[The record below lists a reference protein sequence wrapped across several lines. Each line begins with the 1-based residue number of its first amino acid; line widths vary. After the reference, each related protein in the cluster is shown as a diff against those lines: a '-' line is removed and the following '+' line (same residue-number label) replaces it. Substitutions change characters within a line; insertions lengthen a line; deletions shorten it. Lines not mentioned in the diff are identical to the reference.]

1 MRARAPGH
9 TACEVIGM
17 QPTQKETG
25 LLKDLKD
32 QEQLCVDKY
41 RRHAASANDPQLKN
55 LFEQLAQ
62 VEQQHL
68 DAIAQMMQGTVCKP
82 ADSATVPGTFTAAY
96 SSADSPQKQNDC
108 YLCSDVLTMEKHA
121 SHLYD
126 TCVFEFRD
134 ADARSV
140 LNDIQ
145 AQEQY
150 HGKVIWLQTP
160 CTPDSIHA
168 KTAPPKA
175 RGRRFLSAE
184 ITCRARSSRPASG
197 TPGASARSVS
207 APRSRQGAH
216 SPGSQN
222 HRPARAGCH
231 SPSRG
236 GKTRANPAR
245 AT

>member
-1 MRARAPGH
+1 
-9 TACEVIGM
+9 M
-17 QPTQKETG
+17 QPTQKEAG

-41 RRHAASANDPQLKN
+41 RRHAAIANDPQLKN

-68 DAIAQMMQGTVCKP
+68 DAIAQMAQGTVCKP
-82 ADSATVPGTFTAAY
+82 ADSATVPSAFTAAY

-145 AQEQY
+145 AQEQH
-150 HGKVIWLQTP
+150 HGKVIY
-160 CTPDSIHA
+160 DYMA
-168 KTAPPKA
+168 
-175 RGRRFLSAE
+175 
-184 ITCRARSSRPASG
+184 
-197 TPGASARSVS
+197 
-207 APRSRQGAH
+207 
-216 SPGSQN
+216 
-222 HRPARAGCH
+222 
-231 SPSRG
+231 
-236 GKTRANPAR
+236 ANAMY
-245 AT
+245 A

>member
-1 MRARAPGH
+1 MRAHALGH

-17 QPTQKETG
+17 QPTQKEAG

-41 RRHAASANDPQLKN
+41 RRHAANANDPQLKN

-145 AQEQY
+145 AQEQH
-150 HGKVIWLQTP
+150 HGKVIY
-160 CTPDSIHA
+160 DYMAANAIHA
-168 KTAPPKA
+168 KAAPPNHG
-175 RGRRFLSAE
+175 GRRFLSAE

-216 SPGSQN
+216 SPGSRN
-222 HRPARAGCH
+222 HHPERAGCH

-236 GKTRANPAR
+236 GKTRANPAQ

>member
-1 MRARAPGH
+1 
-9 TACEVIGM
+9 M
-17 QPTQKETG
+17 QPTQKEAG

-41 RRHAASANDPQLKN
+41 RRHAANANDPQLKN

-68 DAIAQMMQGTVCKP
+68 DAIAQMAQGTVCKP
-82 ADSATVPGTFTAAY
+82 ADSATVPSTFTAAY

-145 AQEQY
+145 SQEQH
-150 HGKVIWLQTP
+150 HGKVIY
-160 CTPDSIHA
+160 DYMA
-168 KTAPPKA
+168 
-175 RGRRFLSAE
+175 
-184 ITCRARSSRPASG
+184 
-197 TPGASARSVS
+197 
-207 APRSRQGAH
+207 
-216 SPGSQN
+216 
-222 HRPARAGCH
+222 
-231 SPSRG
+231 
-236 GKTRANPAR
+236 ANAMY
-245 AT
+245 A

>member
-1 MRARAPGH
+1 MRARALGH

-17 QPTQKETG
+17 QPTQKEAG

-96 SSADSPQKQNDC
+96 SRADSPQKQNDC

-145 AQEQY
+145 AQEQH
-150 HGKVIWLQTP
+150 HGKVIY
-160 CTPDSIHA
+160 DYMA
-168 KTAPPKA
+168 VNAMYA
-175 RGRRFLSAE
+175 
-184 ITCRARSSRPASG
+184 
-197 TPGASARSVS
+197 
-207 APRSRQGAH
+207 
-216 SPGSQN
+216 
-222 HRPARAGCH
+222 
-231 SPSRG
+231 
-236 GKTRANPAR
+236 
-245 AT
+245 

>member
-1 MRARAPGH
+1 
-9 TACEVIGM
+9 M
-17 QPTQKETG
+17 QPTQKEAG

-68 DAIAQMMQGTVCKP
+68 DAIAQMAQGTVCKP

-145 AQEQY
+145 AQEQH
-150 HGKVIWLQTP
+150 HGKVIYDYMAANAMYASHHP
-160 CTPDSIHA
+160 RKSG
-168 KTAPPKA
+168 APEPQ
-175 RGRRFLSAE
+175 GRRFLSAE
-184 ITCRARSSRPASG
+184 ITCRARSSQPASG
-197 TPGASARSVS
+197 TLGASARSVS

-216 SPGSQN
+216 SPDSQN
-222 HRPARAGCH
+222 HRPERAGCH

-236 GKTRANPAR
+236 GKPRANPAR

>member
-1 MRARAPGH
+1 MRARTLGH

-17 QPTQKETG
+17 QPTQKEAS

-41 RRHAASANDPQLKN
+41 HRHAANANDPQLKN

-68 DAIAQMMQGTVCKP
+68 DAIAQMAQGTVCKP
-82 ADSATVPGTFTAAY
+82 ADSATVPSTFTAAY

-145 AQEQY
+145 AQEQH
-150 HGKVIWLQTP
+150 HGKVIY
-160 CTPDSIHA
+160 DYMA
-168 KTAPPKA
+168 
-175 RGRRFLSAE
+175 
-184 ITCRARSSRPASG
+184 
-197 TPGASARSVS
+197 
-207 APRSRQGAH
+207 
-216 SPGSQN
+216 
-222 HRPARAGCH
+222 
-231 SPSRG
+231 
-236 GKTRANPAR
+236 ANAMY
-245 AT
+245 T

>member
-17 QPTQKETG
+17 QPTQKEAG

-41 RRHAASANDPQLKN
+41 RRHAANANDPQLKN

-68 DAIAQMMQGTVCKP
+68 DAIVQMAQGTVAKP
-82 ADSATVPGTFTAAY
+82 ADSATVPSTFTAAY
-96 SSADSPQKQNDC
+96 SKMFSPQKQNDC

-134 ADARSV
+134 AAARSV
-140 LNDIQ
+140 LNYIQ
-145 AQEQY
+145 AQEQR
-150 HGKVIWLQTP
+150 HGKVIY
-160 CTPDSIHA
+160 DYMA
-168 KTAPPKA
+168 
-175 RGRRFLSAE
+175 
-184 ITCRARSSRPASG
+184 
-197 TPGASARSVS
+197 
-207 APRSRQGAH
+207 
-216 SPGSQN
+216 
-222 HRPARAGCH
+222 
-231 SPSRG
+231 
-236 GKTRANPAR
+236 ANAMY
-245 AT
+245 A

>member
-1 MRARAPGH
+1 
-9 TACEVIGM
+9 M

-55 LFEQLAQ
+55 LFEQLA
-62 VEQQHL
+62 
-68 DAIAQMMQGTVCKP
+68 QGTVCKP

-145 AQEQY
+145 AQEQH
-150 HGKVIWLQTP
+150 HGKVIY
-160 CTPDSIHA
+160 DYMA
-168 KTAPPKA
+168 
-175 RGRRFLSAE
+175 
-184 ITCRARSSRPASG
+184 
-197 TPGASARSVS
+197 
-207 APRSRQGAH
+207 
-216 SPGSQN
+216 
-222 HRPARAGCH
+222 
-231 SPSRG
+231 
-236 GKTRANPAR
+236 ANAMY
-245 AT
+245 A